1 MEQWSGQGRGWC
13 RYRGLKV
20 VRGQAEHAG
29 MAVSLVGIGLEMIDT
44 MKQGSRLGE
53 QQKQRENGESQPLH
67 GLSVSPAAAAE
78 QGAGFS
84 ADPAIAD
91 RVTVLI
97 AILRATLGATPPP
110 RRALVRGSRSAKRAV
125 STDVSTGGG
134 TAVSMVT
141 NLSTCLLQV
150 QLCCK

>member
-1 MEQWSGQGRGWC
+1 MEQWSGQGGGWC

-53 QQKQRENGESQPLH
+53 QQKQRENGESQPLP

-84 ADPAIAD
+84 ADLAARESDAPH
-91 RVTVLI
+91 
-97 AILRATLGATPPP
+97 PPP
-110 RRALVRGSRSAKRAV
+110 SG
-125 STDVSTGGG
+125 
-134 TAVSMVT
+134 
-141 NLSTCLLQV
+141 
-150 QLCCK
+150 